1 MEWASFVAGLFI
13 GGIVVVVLATPTG
26 RAVTGGVGR
35 AAGERVEYHVR
46 PRR

>member
-1 MEWASFVAGLFI
+1 MEWASFVAGLVI

-26 RAVTGGVGR
+26 RRVAGGVGR

-46 PRR
+46 PRK

>member
-1 MEWASFVAGLFI
+1 MDLATFMFGAVV
-13 GGIVVVVLATPTG
+13 GGIIVLVLATPTG
-26 RAVTGGVGR
+26 RGVAGGVGR

>member
-1 MEWASFVAGLFI
+1 MDWGTFVFGAVV
-13 GGIVVVVLATPTG
+13 GGIVVLILATPTG
-26 RAVTGGVGR
+26 RGVTGGVTR